1 MSLKQLLKPHKGL
14 YHIEALKKREFIIVN
29 SLAIL
34 IGILGGYVA
43 IVLRF
48 MIIFFQNIFFY
59 GTFSFGETTVLKH
72 SLGSAVIFIPAIGGI
87 FVGLLVYYG
96 ASEAKGHGLP
106 EVMEAILFKAGKIRP
121 IVGIV
126 KAVASAICIASG
138 GSTGREGPIIQIGSS
153 IGSTLGQYFKFR
165 PNLLK
170 VLVGCGAAAGLAAT
184 FNTPIAGVIFTFEVV
199 LFEFKTRSF
208 IPVVVSTVFATF
220 ISRYYLGNFPAFRV
234 PEYKFVH
241 PVEFGFYLLLGLI
254 AGLLSVFVIKSLY
267 GVEDVFDKFKMPEFL
282 KPALGGLVV
291 GLMGLFH
298 PEIFGIGYE
307 TVEKALNSSLPLQ
320 LLLILIVLKVM
331 ALSFTIGSGG
341 SGGIFAPTLY
351 IGAVMGGAF
360 GEIMH
365 HFFPHITA
373 NSGAYALVGMAALFA
388 GVSRATLTA
397 IIILFEMTLNYK
409 IILPLMFACVVA
421 DGVSWLLTDATIYTM
436 KLKKRGFLLQLD
448 MEVDPLELRRVE
460 SVMIGK
466 NDLLTIL
473 STQSVKE
480 TFEKMVDTK
489 HHGFPVLNRK
499 GFLIGIITE
508 DELLRYIKENKG
520 NLEVKDAI
528 PAKLIVTYPDENLHR
543 ALQKMVL
550 HHVDYLPVVSR
561 KNARELLGIIS
572 RSDILKVLK

>member
-1 MSLKQLLKPHKGL
+1 MRIKELFKPHKGL
-14 YHIEALKKREFIIVN
+14 FHSSTLKKREFIVVN

-43 IVLRF
+43 IVLRY
-48 MIIFFQNIFFY
+48 MIIFFQNLFFY
-59 GTFSFGETTVLKH
+59 GTFSFGETTILKH
-72 SLGSAVIFIPAIGGI
+72 GLGKGVIFIPAIGGI

-96 ASEAKGHGLP
+96 AKEAKGHGMP
-106 EVMEAILFKAGKIRP
+106 EVMEAILFKAGRIRP
-121 IVGIV
+121 IVGVV

-165 PNLLK
+165 PGLIK

-208 IPVVVSTVFATF
+208 IPVVISTVFATF
-220 ISRYYLGNFPAFRV
+220 ISRYYLGDFPAFRV

-241 PVEFGFYLLLGLI
+241 PVEFGFYLLLGLA
-254 AGLLSVFVIKSLY
+254 AGLISVIVIKALY
-267 GVEDVFDKFKMPEFL
+267 GVEDVFDGFKIPEFL

-291 GLMGLFH
+291 GVMGLLH

-307 TVEKALNSSLPLQ
+307 TVEKALNSSLPLK
-320 LLLILIVLKVM
+320 LLLILILLKIL

-351 IGAVMGGAF
+351 IGAVLGGAF
-360 GEIMH
+360 GEVMH
-365 HFFPHITA
+365 HFFPHLTA

-421 DGVSWLLTDATIYTM
+421 DGISWLLTDATIYTM

-460 SVMIGK
+460 DVMNRDI
-466 NDLLTIL
+466 LTVL
-473 STQSVKE
+473 STE
-480 TFEKMVDTK
+480 TVREVFDKMVSSH
-489 HHGFPVLNRK
+489 HHGFPVINRK
-499 GFLIGIITE
+499 GYLIGLITE
-508 DELLRYIKENKG
+508 DELLDLIKNGKE
-520 NLEVKDAI
+520 NLEVKDVITAR
-528 PAKLIVTYPDENLHR
+528 LIVTYPDENLHR

-550 HHVDYLPVVSR
+550 HHIDHLPVVSR
-561 KNARELLGIIS
+561 KEQRKLLGIIS